1 MRVTGRVGCKT
12 LHTVRRVRGRVRESD
27 PITFVVD
34 KGYLTITFVVDAV
47 FEDKRGS
54 VSVIKAFHA
63 FLGKVLKEAL
73 RKK

>member
-34 KGYLTITFVVDAV
+34 AV

-63 FLGKVLKEAL
+63 FLGKVLKEAR